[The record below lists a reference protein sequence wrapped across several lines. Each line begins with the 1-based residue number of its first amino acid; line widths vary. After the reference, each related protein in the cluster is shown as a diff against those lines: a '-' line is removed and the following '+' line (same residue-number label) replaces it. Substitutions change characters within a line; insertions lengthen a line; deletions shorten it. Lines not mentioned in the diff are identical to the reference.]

1 MKLNLANC
9 EIGSINTTKDKGMKI
24 VLYTP
29 EMSAVDMALLFEAQ
43 KKGIAD
49 EIDVDYTQEGKTP
62 GERLRNVLY
71 IQFKEDNKW
80 YYLFNDFYVKKMEDI
95 INIEKSLLPPL
106 WKI

>member
-1 MKLNLANC
+1 MKLNLTNC

-24 VLYTP
+24 TLYTP

-62 GERLRNVLY
+62 
-71 IQFKEDNKW
+71 
-80 YYLFNDFYVKKMEDI
+80 
-95 INIEKSLLPPL
+95 
-106 WKI
+106 

>member
-1 MKLNLANC
+1 MKLNLSNC

-29 EMSAVDMALLFEAQ
+29 EMSAVDMALIFEAQ

-62 GERLRNVLY
+62 SERLRNVMY
-71 IQFKEDNKW
+71 AVFKEKQIAWLFDD
-80 YYLFNDFYVKKMEDI
+80 YYRFEMELI
-95 INIEKSLLPPL
+95 INEYKAKLPKL
-106 WKI
+106 

>member
-1 MKLNLANC
+1 
-9 EIGSINTTKDKGMKI
+9 MKI

-62 GERLRNVLY
+62 WERLRNVIY
-71 IQFKEDNKW
+71 AVYKEKKLEIKHPIFDE
-80 YYLFNDFYVKKMEDI
+80 YYRLTMEWFI
-95 INIEKSLLPPL
+95 KSQKDELPKL
-106 WKI
+106 

>member
-1 MKLNLANC
+1 MKLNLSNC

-62 GERLRNVLY
+62 SERLRNVLY
-71 IQFKEDNKW
+71 C
-80 YYLFNDFYVKKMEDI
+80 LFMEKKPPEIFDDFYRREVEKMIQTVKVQ
-95 INIEKSLLPPL
+95 LPKL
-106 WKI
+106 